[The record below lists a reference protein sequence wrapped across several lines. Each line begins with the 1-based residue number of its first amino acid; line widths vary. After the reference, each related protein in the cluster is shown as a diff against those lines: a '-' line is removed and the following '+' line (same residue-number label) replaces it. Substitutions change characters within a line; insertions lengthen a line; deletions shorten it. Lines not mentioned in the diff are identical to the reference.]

1 MFRDAAQG
9 YKSLTKEGRMA
20 MKAVFTM
27 WRNTRMIILTAV
39 CAAIYSAAL
48 LAFKTAIPL
57 IPGIT
62 EIRVGNIFPMPF
74 GLMFGPAGAWGSA
87 IGNLIGD
94 IFGGTLG
101 PSSLAGFWGNFLL
114 GYLPYT
120 LWTTLFPLNHKSIQ
134 WSPKSPKN
142 WLTYVLIAFLSSAAC
157 AVVISVFV
165 DLLGI
170 IPYNILVKII
180 TLNNT
185 IGSLIGVIL
194 LSSVFKLVK
203 DHLHLHWTE
212 VMDETDQGKPLA
224 GPLGAW
230 IVTGAS
236 FFGLFGGMVSDLPAS
251 TLGWISTLAILIG
264 SFLL

>member
-1 MFRDAAQG
+1 
-9 YKSLTKEGRMA
+9 

-62 EIRVGNIFPMPF
+62 EVRVGNIFPMTF

-101 PSSLAGFWGNFLL
+101 PTSLAGFVGNFLL

-120 LWTTLFPLNHKSIQ
+120 LWTTLFPFSQKTIAWN
-134 WSPKSPKN
+134 PKAWKN
-142 WLTYVLIAFLSSAAC
+142 WITYVLIAFISSTAC

-165 DLLGI
+165 DFLGLV
-170 IPYNILVKII
+170 PYKVLVKII
-180 TLNNT
+180 SLNNFV
-185 IGSLIGVIL
+185 GSLIGVFL
-194 LSSVFKLVK
+194 LTAVFNLVK
-203 DHLHLHWTE
+203 DQLHLFWIE
-212 VMDETDQGKPLA
+212 VMDQPDQGKPLA
-224 GPLGAW
+224 GFLGAW
-230 IVTGAS
+230 IVTLACL
-236 FFGLFGGMVSDLPAS
+236 FGLFGGMMADLS
-251 TLGWISTLAILIG
+251 VGTMGWLSTLAILSG
-264 SFLL
+264 CLLL

>member
-1 MFRDAAQG
+1 MS
-9 YKSLTKEGRMA
+9 SL
-20 MKAVFTM
+20 FTM

-39 CAAIYSAAL
+39 CAAIYSSAL

-62 EIRVGNIFPMPF
+62 EVRVGNIFPMPF

-101 PSSLAGFWGNFLL
+101 PASLPGFVGNFLL

-120 LWTTLFPLNHKSIQ
+120 LWTTLIPFHQKSLK
-134 WSPKSPKN
+134 WETRTWRN
-142 WLTYVLIAFLSSAAC
+142 WVTYFLIAFISSTAC
-157 AVVISVFV
+157 AVVISIFV
-165 DLLGI
+165 DFLGLV
-170 IPYNILVKII
+170 PYKVLVKII
-180 TLNNT
+180 ALNNT
-185 IGSLIGVIL
+185 VGSFIGVIL
-194 LSSVFKLVK
+194 FSTVFKLVK
-203 DHLHLHWTE
+203 DHLHLYWTE
-212 VMDETDQGKPLA
+212 VMDEADQGKPLA

-230 IVTGAS
+230 IVTAAS
-236 FFGLFGGMVSDLPAS
+236 LFGLFGGMLIDLPVSA
-251 TLGWISTLAILIG
+251 LGWISTLSILIG

>member
-1 MFRDAAQG
+1 
-9 YKSLTKEGRMA
+9 
-20 MKAVFTM
+20 MKAIFTM

-62 EIRVGNIFPMPF
+62 EVRVGNIFPMSF

-94 IFGGTLG
+94 IFGGTLT
-101 PSSLAGFWGNFLL
+101 PSSLAGFVGNFLL

-120 LWTTLFPLNHKSIQ
+120 LWTNLVPFSQKFF
-134 WSPKSPKN
+134 N
-142 WLTYVLIAFLSSAAC
+142 WDVQIWRNWVAYFVIAFISAVAC

-165 DLLGI
+165 DFMGVV
-170 IPYNILVKII
+170 PYKVLVKII

-185 IGSLIGVIL
+185 LGSFIGVIL
-194 LSSVFKLVK
+194 LTSVFKLVK
-203 DHLHLHWTE
+203 DHLQLYWE
-212 VMDETDQGKPLA
+212 DVMDEADQGKPLA

-230 IVTGAS
+230 VVTIAT
-236 FFGLFGGMVSDLPAS
+236 FFGLFGGLLGNFPVSV
-251 TLGWISTLAILIG
+251 LGWVSTAAILIG

>member
-1 MFRDAAQG
+1 
-9 YKSLTKEGRMA
+9 

-101 PSSLAGFWGNFLL
+101 PSSLAGFVGNFLV

-120 LWTTLFPLNHKSIQ
+120 LWTTLFPFGQKAITWN
-134 WSPKSPKN
+134 PKAWGN
-142 WLTYVLIAFLSSAAC
+142 WVTYVLIALVSSTAC

-165 DLLGI
+165 DFLGLV
-170 IPYNILVKII
+170 PYKVLVKII
-180 TLNNT
+180 SLNNFVA
-185 IGSLIGVIL
+185 SLIGVFL
-194 LSSVFKLVK
+194 LTAVFTLVK
-203 DHLHLHWTE
+203 DQLHLFWVE
-212 VMDETDQGKPLA
+212 VMDQPDQGKPLT
-224 GPLGAW
+224 GFLGAW
-230 IVTGAS
+230 IVTFACL
-236 FFGLFGGMVSDLPAS
+236 FGLFGGTMTDLSVGSVGWAS
-251 TLGWISTLAILIG
+251 TLGILIG
-264 SFLL
+264 CLLL